1 MTKNMMKRCMMCIM
15 GLFIAAIGVA
25 ITKKAALGVSPISSV
40 ANVVSMKY
48 MSLSL
53 GNCLIIWNCILILG
67 QFLLLRS
74 KFQVFELLQIPLS
87 FLFGWFTDF
96 GLWLVSSL
104 EVQGYISQI
113 LMVILGTIVLGLG
126 ISMTVIADVIMNS
139 GEAFVKALSQ
149 VIKKEFGNVK
159 IVFDV
164 SCVVLAVGI
173 SLVLFDAKIV
183 GTREGTIIA
192 ALLTGVVVKFFIN
205 KLNAPLGKLLRE
217 Q

>member
-1 MTKNMMKRCMMCIM
+1 
-15 GLFIAAIGVA
+15 
-25 ITKKAALGVSPISSV
+25 
-40 ANVVSMKY
+40 
-48 MSLSL
+48 
-53 GNCLIIWNCILILG
+53 
-67 QFLLLRS
+67 
-74 KFQVFELLQIPLS
+74 
-87 FLFGWFTDF
+87 
-96 GLWLVSSL
+96 
-104 EVQGYISQI
+104 
-113 LMVILGTIVLGLG
+113 MVILGTIVLGLG